1 MADSFGKLTAL
12 VLAGSRPGGDPFAAY
27 AGVSHKALIE
37 IGGRAMIEHVV
48 AALAASTRVARIV
61 ICIDRPEILEP
72 LAGLRPPACDK
83 PVETMGAASG
93 PSASV
98 VAAMQREGTP
108 LLVVTG
114 DHPMLRP
121 EWIDA
126 FLAACPDQADAVV
139 ALARMAVVRAVAPD
153 TLRTWLT
160 FSDGS
165 VSGCNL
171 FLMRRPAAR
180 GVLELWQQLEAG
192 RKRPL
197 RTARR
202 LGIGYALR
210 YRFGCLRLD
219 AALARLSVLSGARIG
234 WVELADGRAAIDV
247 DKPEDLE
254 LVRRLMA
261 DAPPLQPVGLD

>member
-1 MADSFGKLTAL
+1 MIDSLNELTAL
-12 VLAGSRPGGDPFAAY
+12 VLAGSRAGGDPLAAY
-27 AGVSHKALIE
+27 AGVSHKALID

-48 AALAASTRVARIV
+48 AALAASARVTRIV

-72 LAGLRPPACDK
+72 LTGLRAPACGK
-83 PVETMGAASG
+83 PVATMRAASG

-98 VAAMQREGTP
+98 AAAMRQEGTP

-114 DHPMLRP
+114 DHPLLRP
-121 EWIDA
+121 VWIDA
-126 FLAACPDQADAVV
+126 FLAACPAQADVV
-139 ALARMAVVRAVAPD
+139 GALAREAAVRAAAPD
-153 TLRTWLT
+153 TRRTWLA
-160 FSDGS
+160 FSDGTF
-165 VSGCNL
+165 SGCNL

-180 GVLELWQQLEAG
+180 GAVELWQQLEAG
-192 RKRPL
+192 RKKPL
-197 RTARR
+197 RMLRR

-210 YRFGCLRLD
+210 YRFGRLRLD
-219 AALARLSVLSGARIG
+219 AALARLGALSGARLD

-261 DAPPLQPVGLD
+261 NAPP

>member
-1 MADSFGKLTAL
+1 MADILDELTAL
-12 VLAGSRPGGDPFAAY
+12 VLAGSRAGGDPLAAY

-37 IGGRAMIEHVV
+37 IGGRSMIEYVV
-48 AALAASTRVARIV
+48 AALAASTRVKRIV

-72 LAGLRPPACDK
+72 LAGLRAPACGK
-83 PVETMGAASG
+83 PVTTMRAASG

-98 VAAMQREGTP
+98 AAAMEQEGTP

-114 DHPMLRP
+114 DHPLLRP
-121 EWIDA
+121 AWIDT
-126 FLAACPDQADAVV
+126 FLAACPAQADVV
-139 ALARMAVVRAVAPD
+139 GALARKAAVCASAPD
-153 TLRTWLT
+153 TRRTWLEFADDT
-160 FSDGS
+160 F
-165 VSGCNL
+165 SGCNL
-171 FLMRRPAAR
+171 FLIRRPAAR
-180 GVLELWQQLEAG
+180 GVVELWQQLEAE

-197 RTARR
+197 RMLLR

-210 YRFGCLRLD
+210 YKIGRLRLD
-219 AALARLSVLSGARIG
+219 AALARLGELSGARPD

-261 DAPPLQPVGLD
+261 DASS